1 MDWVR
6 IRLLKVYGLGPNI
19 VCTALYL
26 TLKILAYNTKKK
38 KYNNNENS
46 LWALTFNQT
55 QGKENAK
62 DKYQLKKHVK
72 QILAFREVTTSC
84 K

>member
-55 QGKENAK
+55 QGKDEIQSHQICK
-62 DKYQLKKHVK
+62 KRDKLVMQT
-72 QILAFREVTTSC
+72 I
-84 K
+84 

>member
-26 TLKILAYNTKKK
+26 NLKILAYNTKKI
-38 KYNNNENS
+38 
-46 LWALTFNQT
+46 Q
-55 QGKENAK
+55 Q
-62 DKYQLKKHVK
+62 
-72 QILAFREVTTSC
+72 
-84 K
+84 